1 MIPSYGQTLNDN
13 PALLDEIRQNTA
25 TVLNNN

>member
-25 TVLNNN
+25 TVLKH